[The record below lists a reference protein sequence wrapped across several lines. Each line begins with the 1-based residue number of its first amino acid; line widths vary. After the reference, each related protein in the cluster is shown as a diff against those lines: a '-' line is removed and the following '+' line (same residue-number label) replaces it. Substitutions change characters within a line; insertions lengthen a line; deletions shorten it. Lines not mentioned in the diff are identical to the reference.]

1 MYGTN
6 DADKVVT
13 IRISES
19 EYQQIKA
26 IIDSRRYHWPRVTIS
41 SKIRQ
46 MIIFCLT
53 QHPDKFKED

>member
-6 DADKVVT
+6 DADKAVT

-26 IIDSRRYHWPRVTIS
+26 IIDNRQWHWPRVTIS
-41 SKIRQ
+41 PKIRE
-46 MIIFCLT
+46 MIVYCLNE
-53 QHPDKFKED
+53 HADRFKED